1 MDLDAQLGAVQAPK
15 QYCPQQRQ
23 TPRKVIFQGLPRFGV
38 AKKAS
43 RDMLI
48 PLLRPGV
55 RRGSLLEAVGVFEG
69 VAGVGFI
76 FFADR

>member
-1 MDLDAQLGAVQAPK
+1 MPQA
-15 QYCPQQRQ
+15 
-23 TPRKVIFQGLPRFGV
+23 LPRLGV

-43 RDMLI
+43 RDLLI

-55 RRGSLLEAVGVFEG
+55 QRGSLLEAVGVFEG
-69 VAGVGFI
+69 VADVAGVGFI